1 MRRKKTMPSM
11 TQEKIIRRIVANVT
25 VNQSTQF
32 ADPIIELM
40 SMNALCNGPIVKT
53 EKKATKKSSKHVTKV
68 RNICV
73 FFSPPVL

>member
-1 MRRKKTMPSM
+1 MPSM

-40 SMNALCNGPIVKT
+40 SMNALCNGPIVKKG
-53 EKKATKKSSKHVTKV
+53 KKAMKKLSKHDTKV
-68 RNICV
+68 
-73 FFSPPVL
+73 

>member
-1 MRRKKTMPSM
+1 MPSM

-53 EKKATKKSSKHVTKV
+53 EKKATKKS
-68 RNICV
+68 
-73 FFSPPVL
+73 

>member
-1 MRRKKTMPSM
+1 MPSM

-53 EKKATKKSSKHVTKV
+53 EKKATKKSSKHDTKLA
-68 RNICV
+68 N
-73 FFSPPVL
+73 